1 MRISTAQYYRVNAE
15 QMQARQNKVAESQA
29 KLGSGKQMLHPSEDP
44 SKADLISR
52 LESARERQGVY
63 GKNIDA
69 AETRLTSEETVLTS
83 MTQIM
88 QRITE
93 LTVQAGNDTL
103 AAADRDVIGAEV
115 RAMRDELLK
124 LTNTRDLNGNY
135 IFSGNKVDSPAF
147 VEDATGVVSY
157 NGDYGRLELNVS
169 DVRKM
174 TINTLGPELFSAN
187 DFATL
192 DDLVLRLTTDDGA
205 GIRSALTKLNTISD
219 RLTTSSYGTMAGRIV
234 AIETQRAVIEDTE
247 LRLTELL
254 QREDDLD
261 YATAVT
267 ELTQESVAL
276 QALQASFAKLSQLTL
291 FNYIR

>member
-63 GKNIDA
+63 SKNIDA

-93 LTVQAGNDTL
+93 LTVQASNDTL

-124 LTNTRDLNGNY
+124 LTNTQDLNGNY

-147 VEDATGVVSY
+147 VEDASGVVSY

-174 TINTLGPELFSAN
+174 TVNTLGPELFSAD
-187 DFATL
+187 DFAAL
-192 DDLVLRLTTDDGA
+192 DDLVLGSQPTTERVFG
-205 GIRSALTKLNTISD
+205 L
-219 RLTTSSYGTMAGRIV
+219 
-234 AIETQRAVIEDTE
+234 
-247 LRLTELL
+247 LL
-254 QREDDLD
+254 QR
-261 YATAVT
+261 
-267 ELTQESVAL
+267 
-276 QALQASFAKLSQLTL
+276 
-291 FNYIR
+291 

>member
-63 GKNIDA
+63 SKNIDA

-93 LTVQAGNDTL
+93 LAVQAGNDTL

-124 LTNTRDLNGNY
+124 LTNTQDLNGNY

-147 VEDATGVVSY
+147 VEDASGVVSY

-174 TINTLGPELFSAN
+174 TINTLGPELFSAD
-187 DFATL
+187 DFAAL
-192 DDLVLRLTTDDGA
+192 DDLFLRLTTDDGA
-205 GIRSALTKLNTISD
+205 GIRSSLTTLNTISD
-219 RLTTSSYGTMAGRIV
+219 RLTTSYGTMAGRIV
-234 AIETQRAVIEDTE
+234 SIETQRAVTEDTE

-291 FNYIR
+291 FNYIS

>member
-63 GKNIDA
+63 SKNIDA

-83 MTQIM
+83 MTRIM

-103 AAADRDVIGAEV
+103 AAADRAVIGAEV

-124 LTNTRDLNGNY
+124 LTNTQDLNGNY
-135 IFSGNKVDSPAF
+135 IFSGNKVESPAF
-147 VEDATGVVSY
+147 VESATGVVSY

-174 TINTLGPELFSAN
+174 TINTLGPELFSED
-187 DFATL
+187 DFAAL
-192 DDLVLRLTTDDGA
+192 DDLVLGLTTDDGA
-205 GIRSALTKLNTISD
+205 GIRSSLATLNTISD
-219 RLTTSSYGTMAGRIV
+219 RLTTSYGTMAGRIV
-234 AIETQRAVIEDTE
+234 AIETQRAVTEDTE

>member
-1 MRISTAQYYRVNAE
+1 
-15 QMQARQNKVAESQA
+15 MQARQNKVAESQA
-29 KLGSGKQMLHPSEDP
+29 KLGSGKQILHPSEDP
-44 SKADLISR
+44 GKADLISR
-52 LESARERQGVY
+52 LEAGKELQGVY
-63 GKNIDA
+63 KKNIDA

-124 LTNTRDLNGNY
+124 LTNAQDLNGNY
-135 IFSGNKVDSPAF
+135 IFSGNKVESPAF
-147 VEDATGVVSY
+147 VEDARGVVSY

-169 DVRKM
+169 DVRRM
-174 TINTLGPELFSAN
+174 TINTLGPELFSAD

-192 DDLVLRLTTDDGA
+192 DDLVLSLTSDDGA

-219 RLTTSSYGTMAGRIV
+219 KLTTSYGTMAGRIV
-234 AIETQRAVIEDTE
+234 AIDTQRAVTEDIE

-291 FNYIR
+291 FNYIS

>member
-29 KLGSGKQMLHPSEDP
+29 KLGSGKQILHPSEDP
-44 SKADLISR
+44 AKADLISR
-52 LESARERQGVY
+52 LEGARELQGVY
-63 GKNIDA
+63 KKNIDA

-93 LTVQAGNDTL
+93 LTIQAGNDTL
-103 AAADRDVIGAEV
+103 GVADREVIGAEI
-115 RAMRDELLK
+115 RAMRDELLN
-124 LTNTRDLNGNY
+124 LANTQDLNGNY
-135 IFSGNKVDSPAF
+135 IFSGNKVESPAF
-147 VEDATGVVSY
+147 VEDALGVVSY

-169 DVRKM
+169 DVRRM
-174 TINTLGPELFSAN
+174 TINTLGPELFSAD

-192 DDLVLRLTTDDGA
+192 DALVSDLMTDDGDGIRSSLTSLHTISERLTT
-205 GIRSALTKLNTISD
+205 
-219 RLTTSSYGTMAGRIV
+219 SYGTMAGRIV
-234 AIETQRAVIEDTE
+234 AIETQRAVAEDTE
-247 LRLTELL
+247 LRLDQLL

-276 QALQASFAKLSQLTL
+276 QALQASFAKLSQLSL

>member
-63 GKNIDA
+63 SKNIDA

-93 LTVQAGNDTL
+93 LTVQASNDTL

-124 LTNTRDLNGNY
+124 LTNTQDLNGNY

-147 VEDATGVVSY
+147 VEDASGVVSY

-174 TINTLGPELFSAN
+174 TVNTLGPELFSAD
-187 DFATL
+187 DFAAL
-192 DDLVLRLTTDDGA
+192 DDLVLELTADDGA
-205 GIRSALTKLNTISD
+205 GIRSSLTTLKTISD
-219 RLTTSSYGTMAGRIV
+219 RLTTSYGTMAGRIV
-234 AIETQRAVIEDTE
+234 SIETQRAVTEDTE

-291 FNYIR
+291 FNYIS

>member
-63 GKNIDA
+63 SKNIDA

-93 LTVQAGNDTL
+93 LTVQASNDTL

-115 RAMRDELLK
+115 RAMRNELLK
-124 LTNTRDLNGNY
+124 LTNTQDLNGNY

-147 VEDATGVVSY
+147 VEDASGVVSY

-174 TINTLGPELFSAN
+174 TVNTLGPELFSAD
-187 DFATL
+187 DFAAL
-192 DDLVLRLTTDDGA
+192 DDLVLGLTTDDGA
-205 GIRSALTKLNTISD
+205 GIRSSLTTLNTISD
-219 RLTTSSYGTMAGRIV
+219 RLTTSYGTMAGRIV
-234 AIETQRAVIEDTE
+234 SIETQRAVTEDTE

-291 FNYIR
+291 FNYIS

>member
-63 GKNIDA
+63 SKNIDA

-93 LTVQAGNDTL
+93 LTVQASNDTL

-124 LTNTRDLNGNY
+124 LTNTQDLNGNY

-147 VEDATGVVSY
+147 VEDASGVVSY

-174 TINTLGPELFSAN
+174 TVNTLGPELFSAD
-187 DFATL
+187 DFAAL
-192 DDLVLRLTTDDGA
+192 DDLVLGLTTDDGA
-205 GIRSALTKLNTISD
+205 GIRSSLTTLNTISD
-219 RLTTSSYGTMAGRIV
+219 RLTTSYGTMAGGIV
-234 AIETQRAVIEDTE
+234 SIETQRAVTEDTE

-291 FNYIR
+291 FNYIS

>member
-1 MRISTAQYYRVNAE
+1 MRISTPQYYRVNAE

-29 KLGSGKQMLHPSEDP
+29 KLGSGKQILHPSEDP
-44 SKADLISR
+44 AKADLISR
-52 LESARERQGVY
+52 LEGARELQGVY
-63 GKNIDA
+63 KKNIDA

-93 LTVQAGNDTL
+93 LTIQAGNDTL
-103 AAADRDVIGAEV
+103 AVADREVIGAEV
-115 RAMRDELLK
+115 RAMRDELLN
-124 LTNTRDLNGNY
+124 LANTQDLNGNY
-135 IFSGNKVDSPAF
+135 IFSGNKVESPAF
-147 VEDATGVVSY
+147 VEDALGVVSY

-169 DVRKM
+169 DVRRM
-174 TINTLGPELFSAN
+174 TINTLGPELFSAD

-192 DDLVLRLTTDDGA
+192 DALVSDLMTDDGDGIRSSLTSLHTISERLTT
-205 GIRSALTKLNTISD
+205 
-219 RLTTSSYGTMAGRIV
+219 SYGTMAGRIV
-234 AIETQRAVIEDTE
+234 AIETQRAVAEDTE

-276 QALQASFAKLSQLTL
+276 QALQASFSKLSQLSL

>member
-29 KLGSGKQMLHPSEDP
+29 KLGSGKQILHPSENP

-52 LESARERQGVY
+52 LESAKERQGVY
-63 GKNIDA
+63 GKNLDA
-69 AETRLTSEETVLTS
+69 AETRLTAEETVLTS

-124 LTNTRDLNGNY
+124 LTNAQDLNGNY
-135 IFSGNKVDSPAF
+135 IFSGNKVESPAF
-147 VEDATGVVSY
+147 VEDGGVVKY

-169 DVRKM
+169 DVRRM
-174 TINTLGPELFSAN
+174 TINTLGPELFSAD

-192 DDLVLRLTTDDGA
+192 DDLVLSLTSDDGA

-219 RLTTSSYGTMAGRIV
+219 KLTTSYGTMAGRIV
-234 AIETQRAVIEDTE
+234 AIDTQRAVTEDIE

>member
-1 MRISTAQYYRVNAE
+1 
-15 QMQARQNKVAESQA
+15 
-29 KLGSGKQMLHPSEDP
+29 MLHPSENP

-52 LESARERQGVY
+52 LESAKERQGVY

-69 AETRLTSEETVLTS
+69 AETRLTAEETVLTS

-115 RAMRDELLK
+115 EAMRDELLR
-124 LTNTRDLNGNY
+124 LTNAQDLNGNY
-135 IFSGNKVDSPAF
+135 IFSGNKVESPAF
-147 VEDATGVVSY
+147 VEDARGVVSY

-169 DVRKM
+169 DVRRM
-174 TINTLGPELFSAN
+174 TINTLGPELFSAD

-192 DDLVLRLTTDDGA
+192 DDLVLSLTSDDGA

-219 RLTTSSYGTMAGRIV
+219 KLTTSYGTMAGRIV
-234 AIETQRAVIEDTE
+234 AIDTQRAVTEDIE

-291 FNYIR
+291 FNYIS

>member
-29 KLGSGKQMLHPSEDP
+29 KLGSGKQILHPSEDP
-44 SKADLISR
+44 TKADLISR

-63 GKNIDA
+63 SKNIDA

-93 LTVQAGNDTL
+93 LTVQAANDTL
-103 AAADRDVIGAEV
+103 AAADRAVIGAEV
-115 RAMRDELLK
+115 RAMRDELLN
-124 LTNTRDLNGNY
+124 LSNTQDLNGNY
-135 IFSGNKVDSPAF
+135 IFSGNKVESPAF

-169 DVRKM
+169 DTRRM
-174 TINTLGPELFSAN
+174 TINTLGPELFSAD

-192 DDLVLRLTTDDGA
+192 DNLVSKLTGDDGD
-205 GIRSALTKLNTISD
+205 GIRSALPDLGTISD
-219 RLTTSSYGTMAGRIV
+219 RLTTSYGTMAGRIV
-234 AIETQRAVIEDTE
+234 AIDTQRAVTEDTE

>member
-29 KLGSGKQMLHPSEDP
+29 KLGSGKQMLHPSENP

-52 LESARERQGVY
+52 LESAKERQGVY
-63 GKNIDA
+63 GKNLDA
-69 AETRLTSEETVLTS
+69 AETRLTAEETVITS

-124 LTNTRDLNGNY
+124 LTNAQDLNGNY
-135 IFSGNKVDSPAF
+135 IFSGNKVESPAF
-147 VEDATGVVSY
+147 VEDARGVVSY

-169 DVRKM
+169 DVRRM
-174 TINTLGPELFSAN
+174 TINTLGPELFSAD

-192 DDLVLRLTTDDGA
+192 DDLVLSLTSDDGA

-219 RLTTSSYGTMAGRIV
+219 KLTTSYGTMAGRIV
-234 AIETQRAVIEDTE
+234 AIDTQRAVTEDIE

-291 FNYIR
+291 FNYIS

>member
-29 KLGSGKQMLHPSEDP
+29 KLGSGKQILHPSEDP
-44 SKADLISR
+44 AKADLISR
-52 LESARERQGVY
+52 LEGARELQGVY
-63 GKNIDA
+63 KKNIDA

-93 LTVQAGNDTL
+93 LTIQAGNDTL
-103 AAADRDVIGAEV
+103 GVADREVIGAEI
-115 RAMRDELLK
+115 RAMRDELLN
-124 LTNTRDLNGNY
+124 LANTQDLNGNY
-135 IFSGNKVDSPAF
+135 IFSGNKVESPAF
-147 VEDATGVVSY
+147 VEDALGVVSY

-169 DVRKM
+169 DVRRM
-174 TINTLGPELFSAN
+174 TINTLGPELFSAD
-187 DFATL
+187 DFADL
-192 DDLVLRLTTDDGA
+192 DALVADLMTDDGDGIRASLPNLHAINERLTT
-205 GIRSALTKLNTISD
+205 
-219 RLTTSSYGTMAGRIV
+219 SYGTMAGRIV
-234 AIETQRAVIEDTE
+234 AIETQRAVAEDTE
-247 LRLTELL
+247 LRLDQLL
-254 QREDDLD
+254 QRDDDLD

-276 QALQASFAKLSQLTL
+276 QALQASFAKLSQLSL

>member
-63 GKNIDA
+63 SKNIDA

-93 LTVQAGNDTL
+93 LTVQASNDTL

-124 LTNTRDLNGNY
+124 LTNTQDLNGNY

-147 VEDATGVVSY
+147 VEDASGVVSY

-174 TINTLGPELFSAN
+174 TVNTLGPELFSAD
-187 DFATL
+187 DFAAL
-192 DDLVLRLTTDDGA
+192 DDLVLGLTTDDGA
-205 GIRSALTKLNTISD
+205 GIRSSLTTLNTISD
-219 RLTTSSYGTMAGRIV
+219 RLTTSYGTMAGRIV
-234 AIETQRAVIEDTE
+234 SIETQRAVTEDTE

-291 FNYIR
+291 FNYIS